1 MFIITDLLGMF
12 DKRRFRKL
20 LHFILNFEV
29 GDHRTH
35 QDINPKETTTR
46 DLFKHFDL
54 GPEVMEFAVHAMALQ
69 HSEESVILNSQRKY
83 TKTDQSLE

>member
-1 MFIITDLLGMF
+1 MF
-12 DKRRFRKL
+12 DKRRFRRL

-29 GDHRTH
+29 DDHRTH
-35 QDINPKETTTR
+35 QDIAPRQTTTR
-46 DLFKHFDL
+46 DLFRHFDL

-83 TKTDQSLE
+83 TKTDEKENQGLKFCV